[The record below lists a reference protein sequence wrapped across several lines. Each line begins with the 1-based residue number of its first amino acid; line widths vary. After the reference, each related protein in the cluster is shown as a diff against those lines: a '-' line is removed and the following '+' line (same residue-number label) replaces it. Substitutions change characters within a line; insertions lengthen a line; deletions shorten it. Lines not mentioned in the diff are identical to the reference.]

1 MLITSLKN
9 VLLNT
14 ERFFIVVSTIN
25 SGKAAAISLR
35 KYSKCAVKTQWP
47 SEIKFRGIT
56 FEALTDRI
64 STAMNRAGGKFIL
77 PSGL

>member
-1 MLITSLKN
+1 MLINFLKN

-35 KYSKCAVKTQWP
+35 KYSKCAVKTYPQP
-47 SEIKFRGIT
+47 VIKLRGIA
-56 FEALTDRI
+56 FEALDG
-64 STAMNRAGGKFIL
+64 SHFN
-77 PSGL
+77 SHE